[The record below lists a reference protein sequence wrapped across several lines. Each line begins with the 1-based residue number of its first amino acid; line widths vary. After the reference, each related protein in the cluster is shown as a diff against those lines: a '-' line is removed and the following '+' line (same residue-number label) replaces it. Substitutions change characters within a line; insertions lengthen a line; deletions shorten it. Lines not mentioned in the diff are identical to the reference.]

1 MFSTVQM
8 KKREGHK
15 YSLTSLRRHFLLK
28 YCYTLTLFQSKV
40 ESFCYYHTKF
50 WKDSL
55 INKEV
60 MLISKKV
67 HVFLRHPI
75 RCFLDMEEM
84 TTLSQAV
91 REA

>member
-28 YCYTLTLFQSKV
+28 YCYILNLFQSKV

-67 HVFLRHPI
+67 HVFLRHPV
-75 RCFLDMEEM
+75 RCLLDMEEM